1 MISSQSINKISYQQ
15 KNLKGIFPIIYSFF
29 NKNNSLD
36 IKLMKEQIQFIKKIG
51 SNGIACLGLATEVHK
66 LSFNEKKLII
76 EMIAKQCNGK
86 IPIAVTIQG
95 HSLSEQIKLINVA
108 IANKASWIILQ
119 PFLKS
124 KKQLK

>member
-51 SNGIACLGLATEVHK
+51 SNGIACLGLATPNR
-66 LSFNEKKLII
+66 LWNKKI
-76 EMIAKQCNGK
+76 
-86 IPIAVTIQG
+86 
-95 HSLSEQIKLINVA
+95 
-108 IANKASWIILQ
+108 
-119 PFLKS
+119 
-124 KKQLK
+124 

>member
-1 MISSQSINKISYQQ
+1 MISSQSINKISFQQ
-15 KNLKGIFPIIYSFF
+15 KKLKGIFPIIYSFF

-119 PFLKS
+119 PFLK
-124 KKQLK
+124 

>member
-86 IPIAVTIQG
+86 FQ
-95 HSLSEQIKLINVA
+95 
-108 IANKASWIILQ
+108 
-119 PFLKS
+119 
-124 KKQLK
+124 